1 MAFCSKCGNQLI
13 DGAKFCPKCGTPSSN
28 GTKPCPKCGILLVI
42 GAKFCPNC
50 GSSIEGTKGVS
61 NASANTSTCSIELIS
76 AGYSALPIVKLLN
89 EQLGYDIEEANNLV
103 DSTPCEVAKDLSL
116 TRAKEISQMMK
127 KDGAEVV
134 VKKEGTPISFIES
147 PQDDEN
153 AIDNEEQATNN
164 NKKWI
169 IGVVCA
175 IGIVAACY
183 LFGAF
188 DGGETETSNIPPKAL
203 SVPKTSTPQSST
215 DNSQKE
221 KMERQKDE
229 AYNRKAMEYANQI
242 QQIFNTINNIYS
254 EYVAYSISYPDMKQR
269 KAVNAMADI
278 SSLKMKGDRLWDKL
292 IDLAR
297 EYKKQDAI
305 SELRSQK
312 KYFDDEANRLD
323 RSISV
328 DNYGY

>member
-1 MAFCSKCGNQLI
+1 MAFCSKCGTQLV
-13 DGAKFCPKCGTPSSN
+13 DGARFCPKCGTPSSN
-28 GTKPCPKCGILLVI
+28 GTKPCPKCGTLLVA
-42 GAKFCPNC
+42 GAKFCPKC
-50 GSSIEGTKGVS
+50 GSSISDVHVKHDSSEKDIG
-61 NASANTSTCSIELIS
+61 CSIELIS
-76 AGYSALPIVKLLN
+76 IGNSKLEVVKVLTDLLGL
-89 EQLGYDIEEANNLV
+89 EVEEANKKA
-103 DSTPCEVAKDLSL
+103 DSTPCTLVKGLPL
-116 TRAKEISQMMK
+116 TQTKALARMIQSSGAEIIVKENGIPIKGYGAVQEK
-127 KDGAEVV
+127 KD
-134 VKKEGTPISFIES
+134 ES
-147 PQDDEN
+147 SN
-153 AIDNEEQATNN
+153 DNSESNS
-164 NKKWI
+164 KKWM
-169 IGVVCA
+169 IGGVCA
-175 IGIVAACY
+175 IAILAACY

-188 DGGETETSNIPPKAL
+188 DEDKTETSNIPPKAV
-203 SVPKTSTPQSST
+203 SVQKTSDPQSSV

-221 KMERQKDE
+221 RMERQKDE

>member
-1 MAFCSKCGNQLI
+1 
-13 DGAKFCPKCGTPSSN
+13 
-28 GTKPCPKCGILLVI
+28 
-42 GAKFCPNC
+42 
-50 GSSIEGTKGVS
+50 
-61 NASANTSTCSIELIS
+61 
-76 AGYSALPIVKLLN
+76 
-89 EQLGYDIEEANNLV
+89 
-103 DSTPCEVAKDLSL
+103 
-116 TRAKEISQMMK
+116 
-127 KDGAEVV
+127 
-134 VKKEGTPISFIES
+134 
-147 PQDDEN
+147 
-153 AIDNEEQATNN
+153 
-164 NKKWI
+164 
-169 IGVVCA
+169 
-175 IGIVAACY
+175 
-183 LFGAF
+183 
-188 DGGETETSNIPPKAL
+188 
-203 SVPKTSTPQSST
+203 
-215 DNSQKE
+215 
-221 KMERQKDE
+221 MERQKDE